1 MGIIDFLQKEK
12 NHFLA
17 GMQQMLSPV
26 RHRAVSSDLEEE
38 GGFCLYCKLS
48 QAGLRARGMKKG

>member
-1 MGIIDFLQKEK
+1 MDIIEFLQKEK
-12 NHFLA
+12 NLSLEA
-17 GMQQMLSPV
+17 TQQMLPPI

-38 GGFCLYCKLS
+38 GGFCLYRKLS

>member
-1 MGIIDFLQKEK
+1 MDTIDFLQKK

-26 RHRAVSSDLEEE
+26 WHRAVSTDLEEE
-38 GGFCLYCKLS
+38 GGFCLYRKLS